1 MAFRGERTCAS
12 SSVRLTLRKKKEHST
27 GINVPEDQHIP
38 VALTFEEQTEV
49 TRKARRVDVVVRKK

>member
-1 MAFRGERTCAS
+1 MKEAAKRMREA
-12 SSVRLTLRKKKEHST
+12 LRKKKEHST